1 MSAETGIVSHM
12 PDASPSVAAAIDP
25 ILPAL
30 RAMLGERLSTGRSMR
45 EQHGRG
51 EGIPDLFLPDAVA
64 FPESNEEVA
73 AIARLCHAHRIPIVP
88 FGAGTS
94 LEGHVAALR
103 GGICVD
109 FTRMDRVLE
118 VSPDALDCR
127 VQAGVTRLRLNAEL
141 RSHGLFFPVD
151 PGADASIGGM
161 AATRASGTAAVRYG
175 TMRENVM
182 GLTVVTPE
190 GRIVHTGSRARKS
203 ATGLDLTRLYVGSEG
218 TLGLIT
224 EVQLRLHG
232 LPEAVSAAVCQ
243 FPGVRPALEAT
254 VAVLQAGIPMAR
266 IEFVNALQM
275 HMCIRYSK
283 LAGMAELPTLF
294 LEFQGSPAAV
304 AEQVEMVQALCEE
317 AGGSGFLWANRPE
330 ERSRLWKARHDTYY
344 ANLHYLPGK
353 SQMGTDACVPIS
365 ALAECILETEADVA
379 ATGLLAPLVGHVGDG
394 NFHLGILFD
403 PTDAEERAR
412 ADGLARRTGERAIRM
427 GGTCSGEHGIGMHKL
442 DLAAEEHGEALSL
455 MWAVKNALDPLGIM
469 NPGKLL
475 KPLD

>member
-1 MSAETGIVSHM
+1 M
-12 PDASPSVAAAIDP
+12 PPVGGTVGP

-30 RAMLGERLSTGRSMR
+30 RAMLGDRLSTGQSVR

-51 EGIPDLFLPDAVA
+51 EGVPDLYPPEAVA

-73 AIARLCHAHRIPIVP
+73 AIARLCCAHRVPIVP

-94 LEGHVAALR
+94 LEGHVTALR
-103 GGICVD
+103 GGLCISLS
-109 FTRMDRVLE
+109 RMDRVLE

-175 TMRENVM
+175 TMRENVL
-182 GLTVVTPE
+182 GLTVVTPD
-190 GRIVHTGSRARKS
+190 GRIVRTGTRARKS

-224 EVQLRLHG
+224 EVQLRLYG
-232 LPEAVSAAVCQ
+232 LPETVSAAVCQ
-243 FPGVRPALEAT
+243 FPGVPAALDAT
-254 VAVLQAGIPMAR
+254 VAILQAGIPMAR

-283 LAGMAELPTLF
+283 LDGMAELPTLF

-304 AEQVEMVQALCEE
+304 AEQVEMVQAACEE
-317 AGGSGFLWANRPE
+317 MGGSGFLWANRPE
-330 ERSRLWKARHDTYY
+330 ERSRLWKARHHTYY

-403 PTDAEERAR
+403 ANDPEERAR
-412 ADGLARRTGERAIRM
+412 AEGLARRTGKRAIRL

-455 MWAVKNALDPLGIM
+455 MWAVKKALDPLGIM